1 VVKRAK
7 RRRVRSVKI
16 RRQRRFLRWTAAAF
30 AAAAFAAPAA
40 QAMPYNGDDVGS
52 ATTSRPVTATPSDGG
67 SGFSWADAGIGV
79 AAAAS
84 VVLVAGGGVLVV
96 RGTRRSGLAGA

>member
-1 VVKRAK
+1 MKV
-7 RRRVRSVKI
+7 RRR
-16 RRQRRFLRWTAAAF
+16 RRILRWTAAAF

-40 QAMPYNGDDVGS
+40 QAMPYNGDEVGS
-52 ATTSRPVTATPSDGG
+52 STTSPPVSATPVSGG
-67 SGFSWADAGIGV
+67 SGFSWADAGIGA

>member
-1 VVKRAK
+1 MK
-7 RRRVRSVKI
+7 SVKV
-16 RRQRRFLRWTAAAF
+16 RRKQRIARWTAAAF

-40 QAMPYNGDDVGS
+40 QAMPYNGNEAGS
-52 ATTSRPVTATPSDGG
+52 VTTSRPVSATPSDGG
-67 SGFSWADAGIGV
+67 SGFSWADAGIGA

-84 VVLVAGGGVLVV
+84 IVLVAGGGVLVV

>member
-1 VVKRAK
+1 MTVRRK
-7 RRRVRSVKI
+7 RRI
-16 RRQRRFLRWTAAAF
+16 LRWTAVAF

-40 QAMPYNGDDVGS
+40 QAMPYNGQEGGTS
-52 ATTSRPVTATPSDGG
+52 PQTTSDPVSATPSDGG

-96 RGTRRSGLAGA
+96 RGTRRSRLAGT

>member
-1 VVKRAK
+1 MNSLKT
-7 RRRVRSVKI
+7 RRR
-16 RRQRRFLRWTAAAF
+16 RRILGWTAAAF
-30 AAAAFAAPAA
+30 AATAFAAPVA
-40 QAMPYNGDDVGS
+40 QAMPYTGENGGTVPK
-52 ATTSRPVTATPSDGG
+52 TSPPVAATPTGG
-67 SGFSWADAGIGV
+67 GFDWADAGIGV